1 MNELESLKIYQYYVD
16 LILYT
21 YNITLKFPPFE
32 KFSLVND
39 IKKVTNLGLECII
52 DAQKEFNNPKRIE
65 YLNQNDSKL
74 KMLKVL
80 IRVAYK
86 NKYISS
92 QNYGAWSR
100 KIAKV
105 SNLASAWLKKCL
117 KQ

>member
-16 LILYT
+16 LIFYT

-52 DAQKEFNNPKRIE
+52 DAQKEFNNYKRIE